1 MRNPLTVPGFKV
13 ALSLTAVAILAGC
26 ASVNLEQTLEK
37 TNAQTRAFTA
47 GSLSLAQTD
56 QQRDERQQA
65 TSELLTSVV
74 GQKEAVQ
81 LALLNSP
88 SMQAMLAQSW
98 ADSSSA
104 AQSGRIANPVFSFE
118 RVRAGE
124 ELEFGR
130 ILTFG
135 LLDLITLPYRKGI
148 ADQRIAQNQ
157 IRLASEVVDRTT
169 QVRQSWVRAVAAKQS
184 LAYAKQV
191 YENAEAGAEL
201 ARRLEAVGN
210 FNKLARARQ
219 QTFYADAATRLSA
232 AHQQEISAREDLIRL
247 LGLDDKQA
255 VQLRLPDRLPDLP
268 KQARQPAEVAK
279 AASNGRLDIQLA
291 QSALNV
297 SAKAQGLEIINSF
310 TDIELG
316 VRRDTVFD
324 NGSGSKSNPRGFE
337 IDLRLPIFDWGGM
350 RRDAMTAQ
358 TLAAANQLEAVTRA
372 AGSHLRES
380 YSAYRT
386 AYDIA
391 RHHRDEVVP
400 LRKAIADENLL
411 RYNGMLIGVFE
422 LLADSRDQVSTVMA
436 AINAEQQFWLAD
448 ANLQAAL
455 VGRPTGMSIAS
466 PTAAQSGGAEGH

>member
-1 MRNPLTVPGFKV
+1 MRNPLSSPRLKV
-13 ALSLTAVAILAGC
+13 AWSLTTVALLAGC
-26 ASVNLEQTLEK
+26 ASANFEQSLEK
-37 TNAQTRAFTA
+37 VNTQTAEFSA
-47 GSLSLAQTD
+47 GHVGLVQTD
-56 QQRDERQQA
+56 KQREERQQA
-65 TSELLTSVV
+65 VAKLLTSVV
-74 GQKEAVQ
+74 GQKEAVE

-88 SMQAMLAQSW
+88 SMQTMLAQSW
-98 ADSSSA
+98 ADASLA
-104 AQSGRIANPVFSFE
+104 AQSGRIGNPTFSFE
-118 RVRAGE
+118 RIRVGE
-124 ELEFGR
+124 ELELGR

-148 ADQRIAQNQ
+148 ADQRIEQSQ
-157 IRLASEVVDRTT
+157 IRLAAEVVDRTT

-184 LAYAKQV
+184 LTYAQLV
-191 YENAEAGAEL
+191 YENAQAGAEL

-219 QTFYADAATRLSA
+219 QTFYADAATRLA
-232 AHQQEISAREDLIRL
+232 AAYQQEIATREELIRL
-247 LGLDDKQA
+247 LGLDDHQA
-255 VQLRLPDRLPDLP
+255 VQLKLPDRLPNLP
-268 KQARQPAEVAK
+268 QQALQPNEVAQ
-279 AASNGRLDIQLA
+279 AASRGRLDIQLA

-297 SAKAQGLEIINSF
+297 SAKAQGLETINSF

-316 VRRDTVFD
+316 IRRDTVFD
-324 NGSGSKSNPRGFE
+324 NGSGTKSNPRGYE
-337 IDLRLPIFDWGGM
+337 IDIRLPLFDWGGM
-350 RRDAMTAQ
+350 RRDAMSAQ

-391 RHHRDEVVP
+391 RHHRDELVP

-448 ANLQAAL
+448 ASLQASL
-455 VGRPTGMSIAS
+455 VGRPTGISITS
-466 PTAAQSGGAEGH
+466 PAAVQSGGAAGH

>member
-1 MRNPLTVPGFKV
+1 MRSPLTVPGFKV

-37 TNAQTRAFTA
+37 TNAQTGDFTA
-47 GSLSLAQTD
+47 GRLSLAQTD
-56 QQRDERQQA
+56 QQRDDRQQA
-65 TSELLTSVV
+65 ASKLLTSVV

-98 ADSSSA
+98 ADASLA
-104 AQSGRIANPVFSFE
+104 AQSGRIANPIFSFE
-118 RVRAGE
+118 RVRVGE

-148 ADQRIAQNQ
+148 ADQRIAQSQ
-157 IRLASEVVDRTT
+157 IRLAAEVVDRTT
-169 QVRQSWVRAVAAKQS
+169 QVRQSWVRAVGAKQS

-255 VQLRLPDRLPDLP
+255 AHLRLPDRLPDLP

-297 SAKAQGLEIINSF
+297 SAKDQGLETINRL

-324 NGSGSKSNPRGFE
+324 NGSGSKSNPRGYE

-422 LLADSRDQVSTVMA
+422 LLADSRDQVSTVIA
-436 AINAEQQFWLAD
+436 TINAEQQFWLAD
-448 ANLQAAL
+448 ANLQASL

-466 PTAAQSGGAEGH
+466 PAAAQSGGAEGH

>member
-1 MRNPLTVPGFKV
+1 MRSPLTLPGFKV
-13 ALSLTAVAILAGC
+13 ALSLTSAAILAGC
-26 ASVNLEQTLEK
+26 ASVSIEQTLDK
-37 TNAQTRAFTA
+37 ANAQTSDFSGGGVA
-47 GSLSLAQTD
+47 LAQTD
-56 QQRDERQQA
+56 QQRDERRMA
-65 TSELLTSVV
+65 ASKLLSSVV

-88 SMQAMLAQSW
+88 SMQAMLAQNW
-98 ADSSSA
+98 AEASLA
-104 AQSGRIANPVFSFE
+104 AQSGRIANPIFSFE
-118 RVRAGE
+118 RVRAGD

-148 ADQRIAQNQ
+148 ADQRIAQSQ
-157 IRLASEVVDRTT
+157 IRLAAEVVDRTT

-232 AHQQEISAREDLIRL
+232 AHQQEISTREELIRL

-255 VQLRLPDRLPDLP
+255 AQLRLPDRLPDLP

-279 AASNGRLDIQLA
+279 AASKGRLDIQLA

-297 SAKAQGLEIINSF
+297 SAKAQGLETINSF

-324 NGSGSKSNPRGFE
+324 NGSGSKSNPRGYE
-337 IDLRLPIFDWGGM
+337 IDLRLPIFDWGSM
-350 RRDAMTAQ
+350 RRDAMSAQ

-448 ANLQAAL
+448 ANLQASL

-466 PTAAQSGGAEGH
+466 PAAAQSGGAEGH

>member
-1 MRNPLTVPGFKV
+1 MRSPLTVPGFKV

-37 TNAQTRAFTA
+37 TNAQTGDFTA
-47 GSLSLAQTD
+47 GRLRLAQTD
-56 QQRDERQQA
+56 QQRDDRQQA
-65 TSELLTSVV
+65 ASKLLTSVV

-98 ADSSSA
+98 ADASLA

-118 RVRAGE
+118 RVRVGE

-148 ADQRIAQNQ
+148 ADQRIAQSQ
-157 IRLASEVVDRTT
+157 IRLAAEVVDRTT

-255 VQLRLPDRLPDLP
+255 AHLRLPDRLPDLP

-297 SAKAQGLEIINSF
+297 SAKAQGLETINSF

-324 NGSGSKSNPRGFE
+324 NGSGSKSNPRGYE

-448 ANLQAAL
+448 ANLQASL
-455 VGRPTGMSIAS
+455 VGRPTGLSIAS
-466 PTAAQSGGAEGH
+466 PAAAQSGGAEGH

>member
-1 MRNPLTVPGFKV
+1 MRNPLTVPGFKA
-13 ALSLTAVAILAGC
+13 ALSLTAVAVLAGC

-37 TNAQTRAFTA
+37 TNAQTGDFTA
-47 GSLSLAQTD
+47 GRLSLAQTD
-56 QQRDERQQA
+56 QQRDDRQQA
-65 TSELLTSVV
+65 ASKLLTSVV

-81 LALLNSP
+81 LALVNSP

-98 ADSSSA
+98 ADSSLA

-148 ADQRIAQNQ
+148 ADQRIEQSQ
-157 IRLASEVVDRTT
+157 IRLAAEVVDRTT

-210 FNKLARARQ
+210 FNKLSRARQ

-255 VQLRLPDRLPDLP
+255 TQLRLPDRLPDLP

-297 SAKAQGLEIINSF
+297 SAKAQGLETINSF

-324 NGSGSKSNPRGFE
+324 NGSGAKSNPRGYE

-350 RRDAMTAQ
+350 RRDAMTGQ

-400 LRKAIADENLL
+400 LRRAIADENLL

-448 ANLQAAL
+448 ANLQASL
-455 VGRPTGMSIAS
+455 VGRPTGLSIAS
-466 PTAAQSGGAEGH
+466 PAAAQSGGAEGH